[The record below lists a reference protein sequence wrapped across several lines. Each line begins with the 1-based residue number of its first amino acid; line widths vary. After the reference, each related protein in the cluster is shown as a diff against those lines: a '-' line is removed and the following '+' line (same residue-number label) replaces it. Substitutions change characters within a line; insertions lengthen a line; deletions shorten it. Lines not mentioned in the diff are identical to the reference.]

1 MLLCLR
7 FGFTRWPLVA
17 LPDGPLAVEVGVS
30 VTRPRTMSHLPA
42 ILLVDDNAD
51 DRELLALVLR
61 GAFGEVQI
69 EEAADAAGL
78 ARAISS
84 GRFGAVLTEH
94 ELHWIRSGDLLRLMH
109 DLRPECP
116 VLVVT
121 GRPID
126 RVAAEIVHLAPD
138 GLIPK
143 SASGL
148 VALPRALRAA
158 LLAARRRSGAANTD
172 GASRRLLDALPAGVL
187 LVSAQ
192 GTVEDANPALARL
205 LGFAS
210 AADCVQRSFAELF
223 AAAAEAE
230 ALLARV
236 AEEESVDAVAVR
248 LRRFDGTIAAAEISL
263 WRAAGG
269 AGAIQ
274 GMVASRLPAGTVEST
289 LAERT
294 AALARSQA
302 ELEEMAYA
310 VSHDLRQPLTQVVRF
325 LDLFAEKSAE
335 GSGKEG
341 ARLLDE
347 ARASAARLEE
357 MVDAVLRLAR
367 IESCAEK
374 FAQVDLESLVARVAA
389 RLEPQRAALDG
400 RIEHA
405 ALPVVQ
411 GDAPQLELLFL
422 NLLDNALK
430 FHAADPPTIR
440 IDAEEE
446 TDVWHIR
453 VADNGAGIPA
463 KDAERIFALFQR
475 LHTASEAPG
484 TGIGLALCRRV
495 VAHHGGR
502 IWVEARP
509 GGGSTFHFTLARRPH
524 LPHLPAA
531 GADLAKGF
539 HR

>member
-1 MLLCLR
+1 
-7 FGFTRWPLVA
+7 
-17 LPDGPLAVEVGVS
+17 
-30 VTRPRTMSHLPA
+30 MSHLPP
-42 ILLVDDNAD
+42 ILVVDDSAD
-51 DRELLALVLR
+51 DRELLSLLLR

-78 ARAISS
+78 ARAISA

-94 ELHWIRSGDLLRLMH
+94 ELPWIKSGDLLRLIH

-121 GRPID
+121 SRPIE

-143 SASGL
+143 SATGL

-158 LLAARRRSGAANTD
+158 LLAARRRREIASPD

-192 GTVEDANPALARL
+192 GTIEDANPALARL
-205 LGFAS
+205 FGFAS
-210 AADCVQRSFAELF
+210 TADCVQRSFAGLF
-223 AAAAEAE
+223 AAVSEGEGAEDGE
-230 ALLARV
+230 ALLARSAGGERV
-236 AEEESVDAVAVR
+236 EAAAVR
-248 LRRFDGTIAAAEISL
+248 LRRSDGTLVPAEISL
-263 WRAAGG
+263 WRAAGDTG
-269 AGAIQ
+269 AVQ
-274 GMVASRLPAGTVEST
+274 GMVTPRSAEGAVEST

-325 LDLFAEKSAE
+325 LDLFAEESA
-335 GSGKEG
+335 GRAGKEG
-341 ARLLDE
+341 ARLLGE
-347 ARASAARLEE
+347 ARASAARLEA

-367 IESCAEK
+367 IESRAGR
-374 FAQVDLESLVARVAA
+374 FAQVDLAPLVARVAA
-389 RLEPQRAALDG
+389 RLEPERAALDG
-400 RIEHA
+400 RIECA
-405 ALPVVQ
+405 ALPLVQ
-411 GDAPQLELLFL
+411 GDEAQLELLFH

-430 FHAADPPTIR
+430 FHAAAPPRIR
-440 IDAEEE
+440 IECAEEAGA
-446 TDVWHIR
+446 WHLR
-453 VADNGAGIPA
+453 VEDNGVGVPA
-463 KDAERIFALFQR
+463 KDEARIFALFQR

-502 IWVEARP
+502 IWVESRP
-509 GGGSTFHFTLARRPH
+509 GGGSTFHFTLAHRPQ
-524 LPHLPAA
+524 LPAA
-531 GADLAKGF
+531 APDPAKGSP
-539 HR
+539 R